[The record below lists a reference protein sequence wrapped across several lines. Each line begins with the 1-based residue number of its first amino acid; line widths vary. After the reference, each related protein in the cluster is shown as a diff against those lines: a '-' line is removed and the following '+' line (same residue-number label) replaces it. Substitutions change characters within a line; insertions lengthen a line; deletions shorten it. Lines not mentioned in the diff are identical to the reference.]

1 MIRLKAAIAGLGFMG
16 GTHLEALRRLGIEVT
31 GVLGISEDEARAF
44 CKRTG
49 VKRIYQSFEEIAAD
63 PEVDVVHICTPN
75 HLHHP
80 FAMQAMQSGKHVICE
95 KPLALT
101 VNEARELKELC
112 EEKNLIGAV
121 NYSVRFY
128 PLCRE
133 AHDRVRS
140 GELGNIRLIH
150 GQYLQ
155 DWLFLPTD
163 WNWRLEAGLGGELR
177 AVSDIGTHWMDMVTW
192 ITGQEIT
199 EVMADLQT
207 LIPVRYKPKQEVE
220 TFASKITH
228 SEDVEPVE
236 VNTED
241 YGGILFRFSGGA
253 RGNLMVSQVS
263 AGRKNRFWWELNGS
277 KSSLAWDQETPNR
290 LWLGSR
296 EVPNQDMIK
305 DPALMGSG
313 ARSVTGYPG
322 GHAEGYPDTFVQA
335 FKTIYQYIETGN
347 YEAER
352 LFATFDEGW
361 RELVLCEAI
370 KRSAQEGRWIKVK
383 Y

>member
-1 MIRLKAAIAGLGFMG
+1 MIKLKAAIAGLGFMG
-16 GTHLEALRRLGIEVT
+16 GTHLEALRRLGIAVT
-31 GVLGISEDEARAF
+31 GVLGVSKEEAQTF
-44 CKRTG
+44 CERTG
-49 VKRIYQSFEEIAAD
+49 LTKYYNRYDEIIED
-63 PEVDVVHICTPN
+63 PEVDVVHVCTPN
-75 HLHHP
+75 NLHHP
-80 FAMQAMQSGKHVICE
+80 FSKQALFAGKHVICE

-101 VNEARELKELC
+101 VSEAHELKEIAGR
-112 EEKNLIGAV
+112 ENRVGAV
-121 NYSVRFY
+121 NHNLRFY

-133 AHDRVRS
+133 AHDRVRA
-140 GELGNIRLIH
+140 GELGDIRLIH

-163 WNWRLEAGLGGELR
+163 WNWRLEAGLGGALR

-199 EVMADLQT
+199 EVMADLKT
-207 LIPVRYKPKQEVE
+207 LIPVRFKPKKEVE
-220 TFASKITH
+220 TFAGKIVR

-241 YGGILFRFSGGA
+241 YGGILLRFSGGA
-253 RGNLMVSQVS
+253 RGVLMVSQVS
-263 AGRKNRFWWELNGS
+263 AGRKNHFWWEING
-277 KSSLAWDQETPNR
+277 KQSSLAWDQENPNR

-296 EVPNQDMIK
+296 ETPNQDLFK
-305 DPALMGSG
+305 DPALMGHG

-335 FKTIYQYIETGN
+335 FKNIYQYIEAGN
-347 YEAER
+347 LNEER
-352 LFATFDEGW
+352 LFATFEDGW

-370 KRSAQEGRWIKVK
+370 KRSAEEGRWIKVE

>member
-1 MIRLKAAIAGLGFMG
+1 MIKLKAAIAGLGFMG

-31 GVLGISEDEARAF
+31 GVLGISQEEAQTF
-44 CKRTG
+44 CERTG
-49 VKRIYQSFEEIAAD
+49 LKKYYSRYEEIIED
-63 PEVDVVHICTPN
+63 PKVDVVHICTPN
-75 HLHHP
+75 NLHHP
-80 FAMQAMQSGKHVICE
+80 FAKQAMLSGKHVVCE

-101 VNEARELKELC
+101 ASEAWELKDIAARE
-112 EEKNLIGAV
+112 NRVGAV
-121 NYSVRFY
+121 NHNLRFY

-140 GELGNIRLIH
+140 GELGEIQLIH

-163 WNWRLEAGLGGELR
+163 WNWRLEAGLGGALR

-199 EVMADLQT
+199 DVMADLHT
-207 LIPVRYKPKQEVE
+207 VIPVRFKPKKEVE
-220 TFASKITH
+220 TFASKIVQ
-228 SEDVEPVE
+228 SQDVEPIQ

-241 YGGILFRFSGGA
+241 YGGILLRFSGGA
-253 RGNLMVSQVS
+253 RGVLMVSQVS
-263 AGRKNRFWWELNGS
+263 AGRKNHFWWEINGK
-277 KSSLAWDQETPNR
+277 KSSLAWDQENPNR

-296 EVPNQDMIK
+296 ENPNQDMFK
-305 DPALMGSG
+305 DPALMGRG
-313 ARSVTGYPG
+313 GRSVASYPG

-335 FKTIYQYIETGN
+335 FKNIYQYIEAGN
-347 YEAER
+347 FKEER
-352 LFATFDEGW
+352 LFATFEDGW
-361 RELVLCEAI
+361 RELVLCDAI